1 MRKSTDEKRGA
12 SAAILA
18 TRAHLAQARAGSTAD
33 RARGFR
39 RVPSGRNLAAM
50 NERGKRA
57 EKVRQQRRLSAA
69 LRENLKRRKAQA
81 KAKAKARAAGSGAAG
96 SGAAGAA
103 ESHDSAGIAGHKQ
116 QR

>member
-1 MRKSTDEKRGA
+1 M
-12 SAAILA
+12 
-18 TRAHLAQARAGSTAD
+18 AQARAVPPAI
-33 RARGFR
+33 AAEGFR

-50 NERGKRA
+50 NERGRRA

-81 KAKAKARAAGSGAAG
+81 KARAVGA
-96 SGAAGAA
+96 SAADAA
-103 ESHDSAGIAGHKQ
+103 QSHDSAGIAGHKQ

>member
-18 TRAHLAQARAGSTAD
+18 TRPHMAQARAMERPIAS
-33 RARGFR
+33 RGFR
-39 RVPSGRNLAAM
+39 RVPPGRSLAAM
-50 NERGKRA
+50 NDREKRA
-57 EKVRQQRRLSAA
+57 EKVRQRRRLGAA

-81 KAKAKARAAGSGAAG
+81 KARAAGSGAAD
-96 SGAAGAA
+96 AAQ
-103 ESHDSAGIAGHKQ
+103 SHDSAGIAGHKQ